1 MNARAMTRLLGPTDG
16 WPRFLMTL
24 PGPDEALSFESH
36 IKALFRAKDH
46 NSMRRAFDLW
56 NVDDVRQHAPA
67 ILARLRTGTTP
78 CDGAWPADRVD
89 AFARWVST
97 GMNA

>member
-36 IKALFRAKDH
+36 IK
-46 NSMRRAFDLW
+46 SSVSSQGSQFD
-56 NVDDVRQHAPA
+56 AEG
-67 ILARLRTGTTP
+67 LRFVE
-78 CDGAWPADRVD
+78 R
-89 AFARWVST
+89 
-97 GMNA
+97 